1 MGVLSGP
8 IRRVACAVS
17 GGVDSAVSAYFLKR
31 RGFDVVGVFMT
42 NWDQQDESINC
53 STDVDREDARFI
65 CRTLGIK
72 FAEVNFVKDYWN
84 DVFVPTV
91 ESYSKGK
98 TPNPD
103 ILCNRY
109 VKFPKLAEITLK
121 SSKLCHPS
129 ICADAF
135 ATGHYARNSY
145 GNFLEK
151 RSTAI
156 SPPQLLRSADPVKDQ
171 TFWLCNVRI
180 LLLSS
185 TQLASKSRYNR
196 TRPWVSVAFY
206 LIILFSVNKISWKHL
221 QHCMFPIGDLTKPE
235 VKKIATSIGLERI
248 AKRRE
253 SMGICFIGKRN
264 FGDFIDK
271 YVEPK
276 KGQLVELGTGKIL
289 GEHAGVHHFTLGQ
302 RVPGVTCGQEP
313 FYVAKLV
320 PETQNVFIVQG
331 AHHPSLFTRKC
342 WTDPAFWIAGVDP
355 PLPSDEYEFQWQN
368 KWRPVACKI
377 RKPETPLSTP
387 QTGLSIQ
394 FHKPLRCIAPGQY
407 AALYKKDVCLGG
419 AMIRASQSLFE
430 EGQTEPYVNWRLSD
444 FELHY
449 SSV

>member
-171 TFWLCNVRI
+171 TFWLCN
-180 LLLSS
+180 
-185 TQLASKSRYNR
+185 
-196 TRPWVSVAFY
+196 
-206 LIILFSVNKISWKHL
+206 ISWKHL

-271 YVEPK
+271 VC
-276 KGQLVELGTGKIL
+276 KIL
-289 GEHAGVHHFTLGQ
+289 LNTIAAVCRAQ
-302 RVPGVTCGQEP
+302 KRS
-313 FYVAKLV
+313 AR
-320 PETQNVFIVQG
+320 G
-331 AHHPSLFTRKC
+331 AWDWENS
-342 WTDPAFWIAGVDP
+342 W
-355 PLPSDEYEFQWQN
+355 
-368 KWRPVACKI
+368 
-377 RKPETPLSTP
+377 
-387 QTGLSIQ
+387 
-394 FHKPLRCIAPGQY
+394 
-407 AALYKKDVCLGG
+407 
-419 AMIRASQSLFE
+419 
-430 EGQTEPYVNWRLSD
+430 
-444 FELHY
+444 
-449 SSV
+449 